1 MAKRML
7 IDATHAE
14 ETRVAVVDGKR
25 VEEFDFEIGGR
36 QQLTGNIYL
45 AKVTRVEPA
54 LQAAF
59 IEYGG
64 NRHGFLTFPE
74 IHPDYY
80 QIPLADREAIIEEE
94 LAYAEAIRLREQ
106 EEEEKGEARSREDST
121 QETKSVGRA
130 KGRKRV
136 AKKKAAETQATLA
149 ATEDDSDPL
158 PIIGDETA
166 NDLHLDDEAAVADSG
181 TGPDKEVPIEL
192 VGGRDDIEDIIVPP
206 KPRQRRY
213 NIQEVIKVRQILLVQ
228 VVKEERGNKGVALTT
243 YISLAGRYC
252 VLMPNTA
259 RGGGI
264 SRKIANVKDRSK
276 LKGIA
281 ASIDVPKGAGL
292 IVRTAGANRTKAEI
306 KRDYD
311 YLQRLWE
318 EIRSL
323 TLKSIAPALIY
334 EESDLIKRSIRD
346 LYSREISE
354 VLVEGESGYRAAKD
368 FMKMIMPSHARHVRK
383 YEEKTR
389 LFARY
394 QIESYLAEMFNPIAE
409 LRSGGYIV
417 IASTEALVA
426 IDVNS
431 GRSTRQGSVEDTALK
446 TNLEAAEEIAR
457 QLRLRDLSGLIVI
470 DFIDM
475 ERRSHNAAVER
486 CLREGLQTDRARITI
501 GRISPFGLL
510 EMSRQRL
517 RPALLEKTT
526 QVCTHCNGIGR
537 VRSDDSMALSILRQ
551 LEELVSRRSAA
562 VLQIR
567 CPVPVANF
575 LMNEK
580 RDHIVEI
587 ENRHKLKVRLQA
599 DIAMSNLDFSL
610 QILSSSKVADNTNNL
625 TVVSGNSSLMDE
637 VDQREENHKQDDA
650 RAEGSNEN
658 RPPKRRRRRGRRR
671 RGSGANKMNSTTDA
685 SDNATAGVLESIE
698 QAKAIAVL
706 DDGFPATIEAPT
718 VARKKSSRRRRKSI
732 SQKDEKKVLAPTED
746 TATGSRSSPSEA
758 ANNAAVATT
767 EIAIESTP
775 KTKTRTRTRSNR
787 SRKSSAEI
795 NATAEKPQNRVPTET
810 LPTDRSEAPS
820 MGQESEVAETKKR
833 GWWSET

>member
-94 LAYAEAIRLREQ
+94 LAYAEAVRLRE
-106 EEEEKGEARSREDST
+106 EEERGEAQNVTETSQESRKKDRSR
-121 QETKSVGRA
+121 
-130 KGRKRV
+130 GRKRV
-136 AKKKAAETQATLA
+136 AKKKTAETYTVLSDS
-149 ATEDDSDPL
+149 DDNSDPL
-158 PIIGDETA
+158 PIIGGEDV
-166 NDLHLDDEAAVADSG
+166 NNQHSDDEASVAQLVTDSES
-181 TGPDKEVPIEL
+181 GPDKESPIEL
-192 VGGRDDIEDIIVPP
+192 VGERDDLEDIIVPP
-206 KPRQRRY
+206 KSRPRRY

-243 YISLAGRYC
+243 YISLAGRFC

-264 SRKIANVKDRSK
+264 SRKISNAKDRMK

-281 ASIDVPKGAGL
+281 ASFDVPKGAGL

-334 EESDLIKRSIRD
+334 EEGDLIKRSIRD

-354 VLVEGESGYRAAKD
+354 VLVEGEGGYRAAKD
-368 FMKMIMPSHARHVRK
+368 FMKMIMPSHARHVKK

-394 QIESYLAEMFNPIAE
+394 QIESYLAEMFNPTAE

-431 GRSTRQGSVEDTALK
+431 GRSTRQGSVEDTALR

-475 ERRSHNAAVER
+475 EKRSNNSAVER
-486 CLREGLQTDRARITI
+486 RLREGLQTDRARLQI

-517 RPALLEKTT
+517 RPALIEKTT
-526 QVCTHCNGIGR
+526 QICSHCNGTGR

-551 LEELVSRRSAA
+551 LEELISRRSAA
-562 VLQIR
+562 VLQIQ
-567 CPVPVANF
+567 CSVPVANF

-587 ENRHKLKVRLQA
+587 ENRHNLEIRLQA
-599 DIAMSNLDFSL
+599 DMAQNNQDFSL
-610 QILSSSKVADNTNNL
+610 QILRTTKAEGSANNL
-625 TVVSGNSSLMDE
+625 TVVSGSSSLMNE
-637 VDQREENHKQDDA
+637 VDQKEEVQKGDGAHI
-650 RAEGSNEN
+650 EGNEN
-658 RPPKRRRRRGRRR
+658 RSPRRRRRRGRRR
-671 RGSGANKMNSTTDA
+671 RSSSAKM
-685 SDNATAGVLESIE
+685 DNVSETEVRAVTEGTEVSEDTEKPDNGIQAAT
-698 QAKAIAVL
+698 
-706 DDGFPATIEAPT
+706 EAPT
-718 VARKKSSRRRRKSI
+718 VAPKKPSRKRRKSA
-732 SQKDEKKVLAPTED
+732 SKKDEKASVARQEDTPPQPNALPGDAVD
-746 TATGSRSSPSEA
+746 TATEL
-758 ANNAAVATT
+758 VT
-767 EIAIESTP
+767 ESAL
-775 KTKTRTRTRSNR
+775 KTRKPRRKGN
-787 SRKSSAEI
+787 SRARPRKANE
-795 NATAEKPQNRVPTET
+795 ET
-810 LPTDRSEAPS
+810 DVLPSDLPTNILPSNEAEASLKVEEMQGSEN
-820 MGQESEVAETKKR
+820 KRR
-833 GWWSET
+833 GWWSEK